1 MANQSTSGFGLK
13 PIRKVAQTNDTGGLG
28 EWAKAASS
36 AAINHHELTQLQA
49 DGTVLSST
57 VSTANNIGSLNGS
70 FYTDPSTSKP
80 TWSNYAP
87 LTTATDQVCLIN
99 DDTRQMYEMR
109 TQLTSLTTADVGG
122 CSPIV
127 VGTGSGAPNFISG
140 NLIGAVG
147 ATDNQIKI
155 FGLTRDDNNQDV
167 SVSGSVWRVMICHH
181 ILGNNFKG
189 I

>member
-1 MANQSTSGFGLK
+1 MANQSTIGFGLR
-13 PIRKVAQTNDTGGLG
+13 PLRNAGQANNTGGLG

-36 AAINHHELTQLQA
+36 AAINHHELTQLQG

-57 VSTANNIGSLNGS
+57 VSTPNNIGSLNGS

-109 TQLTSLTTADVGG
+109 TQLTSLTVADVGG

-140 NLIGAVG
+140 NLIGAIG
-147 ATDNQIKI
+147 TNDQIKI
-155 FGLTRDDNNQDV
+155 FGLTRDPNNQDV
-167 SVSGSVWRVMICHH
+167 SVSGSVWRVIINETM
-181 ILGNNFKG
+181 LDNNVAG